1 MEGPK
6 PDFWRH
12 PKNFRTVY
20 FFAGFCAR
28 GKDEEGV
35 CRGDSGGPEIWVD
48 QKDENKEYLI
58 GIPSGY
64 HSCDKEEST
73 IPNIFAAVPGKVGK
87 WIYEKI
93 LSVIRE

>member
-1 MEGPK
+1 M
-6 PDFWRH
+6 
-12 PKNFRTVY
+12 KNFS
-20 FFAGFCAR
+20 
-28 GKDEEGV
+28 EECPCYHI